1 MTITIIIIIKNIY
14 LFILFYSIYLK
25 MCSLLVIDLINI
37 FLEKKVIFNKMT
49 NNKKKKKKF
58 FLIIFFFKKKFF
70 FF

>member
-49 NNKKKKKKF
+49 NNKKKKKKI
-58 FLIIFFFKKKFF
+58 FL
-70 FF
+70 